1 MPNWDRQ
8 YRLRAGIEGEKGFEV
23 GEPDSRTKRAIHI
36 SFSVQKSDSTTMN
49 TTKIKL
55 WNLNKEQIS
64 ILTKTGCQIEI
75 MAGYGTSRPIVFRG
89 TVSNVNESLDG
100 SDRMVE
106 IEAVDGF
113 ASLSET
119 QVSISYSGKISTY
132 KVFRDVAN
140 QINLPVTYSATAQD
154 TLESS
159 YFSNG
164 YSFVGYAQY
173 VLDEI
178 CEKTSLMWTIQN
190 GILQIRKGSEGI
202 STSVHRI
209 NKDTGLINIPKR
221 VYSSATSDTNT
232 TSDTASDML
241 YGYEIEYFM
250 NGAIGIG
257 DRVYVESKIVTGM
270 FMVTSLVIEG
280 DNLEGNWQCTAEITE
295 ATV

>member
-23 GEPDSRTKRAIHI
+23 GEPDSKTQRAIHI

-106 IEAVDGF
+106 IDAVDGF

-140 QINLPVTYSATAQD
+140 QLNLPVTYSATAQD

>member
-23 GEPDSRTKRAIHI
+23 GEPDSKTQRAIHI

-140 QINLPVTYSATAQD
+140 QLNLPVTYSATAQD